1 MTSSGEL
8 ERALLSA
15 DPEER
20 RHAIS
25 RLSEATNEVAVL
37 LLPRAL
43 GDDDWRVRKEAVR
56 AAGTLVPWPALLGAV
71 LKALEPGENVG
82 LRNAAVEVLSGW
94 GACAVDA
101 LTEVVATLDAD
112 GRKLAAEAMGRSA
125 QASAVPILKAMANDP
140 DPNVRVGAIESL
152 AALGPVC
159 PDGVVPVLT
168 EHLNACEPFQQLTA
182 LDGLNA
188 MGAVLTW
195 DRIEPLLAN
204 PVLTRP
210 ALLAAGRNR
219 DPRAA
224 QPLVSALGKARGSG
238 WEWALAALAE
248 FIRAG
253 EPLVSAARACLQPL
267 DPVLVGKLAEQAM
280 TAESLELRRQALLV
294 LGAIGS
300 REAAEVV
307 LDAAADDTLLG
318 TAEEALRLS
327 GPAAVAAL
335 VHRSVRGDERE
346 RAANLELLSRI
357 ATADAQEQVVG
368 AIRRALTEG
377 GPELVCAALRA
388 LGVVSDASCLAA
400 AARWLTSEAPISV
413 RKAAVS
419 AVVSMARRHP
429 REATAR
435 AREARPEQQEAFFAC
450 LVIQALA
457 RPVLG
462 GGEEDQ
468 RFLAA
473 TLSNPDRVVRRTALE
488 ALAALGH
495 ARGVDAAVFA
505 LADEEPDVRAAAV
518 RALGR
523 MRDANG
529 AVAGLDRLITLATGS
544 EDEQLVVATIR
555 ALGDTQ
561 DPRVLGVLRP
571 IARSGAPVAAVAAV
585 EALGAL
591 SEPCQV
597 DALIDALDHVDE
609 EVVKAALGALG
620 AYRLP
625 YVAVRVGA
633 CMDHPS
639 WSVRRLAA
647 DLLGR
652 IGGDPAA
659 ALLRARLSTEEEP
672 LVREAIQRALG
683 GPEIAKIPLRPT
695 PIPPALGSWP
705 PR

>member
-1 MTSSGEL
+1 MTNHADL

-15 DPEER
+15 DPEDR

-25 RLSEATNEVAVL
+25 RLSEATPELAVV

-56 AAGTLVPWPALLGAV
+56 AAGALAPTPALLGAV

-152 AALGPVC
+152 TALGPVC
-159 PDGVVPVLT
+159 PDDIVPVLT
-168 EHLNACEPFQQLTA
+168 EHLKASDPFQRLTA

-188 MGAVLTW
+188 LGAVLTW
-195 DRIEPLLAN
+195 DLIEPLLAH
-204 PVLTRP
+204 PVLTRS

-224 QPLVSALGKARGSG
+224 QLLASALGQARGSG

-248 FIRAG
+248 YIRAG
-253 EPLVSAARACLQPL
+253 EPLVGAARACLRPL
-267 DPVLVGKLAEQAM
+267 ESALVGKLTEQSM

-300 REAAEVV
+300 RATTEVV

-318 TAEEALRLS
+318 TVEDALRLS
-327 GPAAVAAL
+327 GPEAVTAL
-335 VHRSVRGDERE
+335 VQRSVRGDERE

-357 ATADAQEQVVG
+357 ATADAEEQVVG

-377 GPELVCAALRA
+377 GPELVCAGLRA

-400 AARWLTSEAPISV
+400 AARWLTSEAPVSV

-429 REATAR
+429 AEAAAR
-435 AREARPEQQEAFFAC
+435 AREAHPEQQEAFFAC

-462 GGEEDQ
+462 AAEDDQ

-473 TLSNPDRVVRRTALE
+473 TLSNSDRVVRRTALE

-495 ARGVDAAVFA
+495 ANGVDAAVFA

-523 MRDANG
+523 MRDAEG
-529 AVAGLDRLITLATGS
+529 LVSGLDRLITLATTS
-544 EDEQLVVATIR
+544 QDEPLVVVTIR

-561 DPRVLGVLRP
+561 DPRVLGVLSP

-585 EALGAL
+585 EALGSL
-591 SEPCQV
+591 NEPGQV

-609 EVVKAALGALG
+609 EVVKAALGALRPF
-620 AYRLP
+620 RLP
-625 YVAVRVGA
+625 RVAGRVGV
-633 CMDHPS
+633 CVDHPS

-647 DLLGR
+647 DLLGH
-652 IGGDPAA
+652 IGGEMTA
-659 ALLRARLSTEEEP
+659 ALLRAKLSTEEEP